1 MKFRLAHFSTYSTI
15 FLLDFFS
22 KHKTLAIDLN
32 DMNMHQGMN
41 IPMDIPHSVSYQFI
55 QEEDVAVDFDY
66 SAFKNFGPALKFG
79 QF

>member
-1 MKFRLAHFSTYSTI
+1 
-15 FLLDFFS
+15 
-22 KHKTLAIDLN
+22 
-32 DMNMHQGMN
+32 MNMHQGMN

-79 QF
+79 QFWKFSE